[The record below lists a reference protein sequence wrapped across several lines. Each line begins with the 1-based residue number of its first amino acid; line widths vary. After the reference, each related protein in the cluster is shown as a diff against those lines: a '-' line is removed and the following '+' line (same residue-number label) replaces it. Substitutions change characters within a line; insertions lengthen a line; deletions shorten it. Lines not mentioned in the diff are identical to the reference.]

1 MKITKDNFVWKL
13 LTEEQAEWV
22 FFLDIFELYE
32 LLDDDS
38 ERLVNNEEEIKAI
51 FEIGGSIGIEVG
63 FIKSDKL

>member
-51 FEIGGSIGIEVG
+51 FEIGGSVGIEVG
-63 FIKSDKL
+63 HINKTEN